1 MRKTAR
7 FSIYAGAVLS
17 LCLASSQAQQ
27 PLQTLHRHVRPA
39 VSHGQATPVGDLDPA
54 QHLHFSI
61 VLQPRNQAQLSWLLS
76 DIYDPSSPDY
86 HKFLSVSQFVDQFAP
101 TVEDYQAVVAYAQAQ
116 GFTVTGQS
124 ANRLLVS
131 LDGTV
136 AQVESAFHVRMRS
149 YQHPTEAR
157 TFFSPDRE
165 PSLALGV
172 PVAHIAGLNNYSLP
186 RPAAV
191 KRDGMTNA
199 APQATGSGP
208 GGSFRGSDMRAAYY
222 GGTALTGAGQTIGL
236 FEFDGYNLSDVN
248 LTFNNAGQ
256 SFIVPIDN
264 VLIDGATG
272 APTSGDDAE
281 EVLDIVQAIGMAPN
295 LSQVRV
301 YIGNPNDDAGDADIL
316 NAIAA
321 EDIAQEVS
329 ISWGWTPDDPQ
340 TDDIFFQEMA
350 AQGQS
355 AIVASGDNG
364 AYPTTAEPFYYPAE
378 DDYVTTVGGT
388 SLVTNG
394 AGGTWASE
402 TAWSDSGGG
411 ISPDAIPIPSWQAG
425 VANVSNQG
433 STIYRNVPDV
443 AMEGNFDNYACDMG
457 VCAGDWGGT
466 SFAAPRWAA
475 YVALANQQAAEAG
488 NTAIGFLNPIVYPLA
503 ESAPRLTIFTI
514 LSVAV
519 MVLPTTMRSPV
530 TISSPDGEART
541 ART

>member
-1 MRKTAR
+1 
-7 FSIYAGAVLS
+7 
-17 LCLASSQAQQ
+17 
-27 PLQTLHRHVRPA
+27 
-39 VSHGQATPVGDLDPA
+39 
-54 QHLHFSI
+54 
-61 VLQPRNQAQLSWLLS
+61 
-76 DIYDPSSPDY
+76 
-86 HKFLSVSQFVDQFAP
+86 
-101 TVEDYQAVVAYAQAQ
+101 
-116 GFTVTGQS
+116 
-124 ANRLLVS
+124 
-131 LDGTV
+131 
-136 AQVESAFHVRMRS
+136 
-149 YQHPTEAR
+149 
-157 TFFSPDRE
+157 
-165 PSLALGV
+165 
-172 PVAHIAGLNNYSLP
+172 
-186 RPAAV
+186 
-191 KRDGMTNA
+191 
-199 APQATGSGP
+199 
-208 GGSFRGSDMRAAYY
+208 
-222 GGTALTGAGQTIGL
+222 
-236 FEFDGYNLSDVN
+236 
-248 LTFNNAGQ
+248 
-256 SFIVPIDN
+256 
-264 VLIDGATG
+264 
-272 APTSGDDAE
+272 
-281 EVLDIVQAIGMAPN
+281 
-295 LSQVRV
+295 
-301 YIGNPNDDAGDADIL
+301 
-316 NAIAA
+316 
-321 EDIAQEVS
+321 
-329 ISWGWTPDDPQ
+329 
-340 TDDIFFQEMA
+340 
-350 AQGQS
+350 
-355 AIVASGDNG
+355 
-364 AYPTTAEPFYYPAE
+364 PTTAEPFYYPAE